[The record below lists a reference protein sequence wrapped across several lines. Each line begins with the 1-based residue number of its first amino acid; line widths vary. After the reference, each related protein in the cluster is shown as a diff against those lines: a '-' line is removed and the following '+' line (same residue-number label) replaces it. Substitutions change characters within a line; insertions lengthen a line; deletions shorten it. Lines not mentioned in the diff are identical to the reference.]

1 MVKNPLYCS
10 PRLAK
15 FLNKEGEARKG
26 DRRPGRQACG
36 QCCRG
41 VALFVRFGGCL
52 PAGLC
57 IAGCLNMQKGR
68 ILADAPSRNC
78 VTTVSFLALTSQ

>member
-1 MVKNPLYCS
+1 MTDAP
-10 PRLAK
+10 
-15 FLNKEGEARKG
+15 
-26 DRRPGRQACG
+26 
-36 QCCRG
+36 
-41 VALFVRFGGCL
+41 VALATGLSAGALLCL
-52 PAGLC
+52 SGLADGLLAGLC

>member
-26 DRRPGRQACG
+26 DRRPGSTGHRPV
-36 QCCRG
+36 CRG
-41 VALFVRFGGCL
+41 VVLFARFGGCL

-68 ILADAPSRNC
+68 ILTDAPSRNC